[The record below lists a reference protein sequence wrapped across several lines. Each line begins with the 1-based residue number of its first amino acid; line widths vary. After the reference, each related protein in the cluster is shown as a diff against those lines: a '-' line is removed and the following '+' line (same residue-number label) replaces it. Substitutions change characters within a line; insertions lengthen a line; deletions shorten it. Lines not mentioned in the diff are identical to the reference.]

1 MTLAPNSRFGSYEVL
16 ASIGAGGMGEV
27 YRARDPRL
35 QRDVALK
42 VLPAD
47 VAGDAE
53 RLARFRREAQL
64 LAALNHTNIAHVY
77 GLEESGATTAL
88 VMELVDGEDLAKRLA
103 RGPVPVGEALPIARQ
118 IAAALEAAHDAGI
131 VHRDLKPANIK
142 LSDDGV
148 VKVLD
153 FGLAK
158 AIAPATG
165 SGPPATEVLDSPT
178 ITTPAMTQAGM
189 ILGTAAYMAPEQAKG
204 RSFDKRVDVWAFGC
218 VLYEMLSGSRAFEGE
233 DVSDTLASIL
243 RAEPDW
249 TRIPA
254 DVPESVRQL
263 IHGCLEKDRRARVPD
278 IGVARYLLDDKF
290 SPLAKA
296 VHAPPNPPSR
306 RLALGLAAAA
316 FAIGVVGTMVMLR
329 PRQAPF
335 EGAPPQA
342 RLTVVTD
349 PQLYVAVSG
358 GTLAIAADA
367 SFIVYVAGSTAADNH
382 LVVRPLDSLTATP
395 LEGTVNARFPFIS
408 PDNKWIGFFAGRE
421 VKKIALS
428 GGEPI
433 SLCTFTGLARGGT
446 WSEDGTIVFAS
457 TLDVGLMQVSASGGT
472 AAPIT
477 RELDATNRPLH
488 QFPTF
493 LPGGTSVL
501 FSILPPG
508 GNSTSI
514 ATVDIKTGVVT
525 TVQPDGGFV
534 PAYLPSGH
542 IVSDRGGRLLARA
555 FDVAT
560 GKVSGD
566 PVMVATGITQNA
578 QGFASYAVSRNG
590 VLIYTTVTGNAAL
603 QTSRMLLWVDRH
615 GNETPV
621 GTPIRSYEVARI
633 SPDGGRIAVD
643 SRDDESDIWIWDT
656 ARRTMSR
663 LTLGTSDE
671 MAPMWANDG
680 TSVYYSSN
688 RPGVPNVYRQRA
700 DGAGA
705 IERVT
710 DSRRTQFLT
719 SVAPGGEQLAV
730 FQFTDANEAIA
741 VIPLTGKLPVT
752 EERVVINA
760 DSSHRFGAEISP
772 DGHWLAFHSNE
783 SGRYEVYVRPFPN
796 VDGGRWQISSD
807 GGTRAAWSRDGKE
820 LFYLDAN
827 GLITSV
833 KISID
838 GDRLSAGRPTPILKT
853 AYVAGVSAR
862 GLDLRSYDV
871 SPDGQRFLMV
881 KDVAARPTP
890 GSPVP
895 LVLVTGWLEEL
906 RHRVPSR

>member
-1 MTLAPNSRFGSYEVL
+1 MSLAPNSRFGSYEVL

-27 YRARDPRL
+27 YRARDSRL
-35 QRDVALK
+35 QREVALK

-103 RGPVPVGEALPIARQ
+103 RGPVPLGETLPIARQ

-158 AIAPATG
+158 AIGPATG
-165 SGPPATEVLDSPT
+165 IGQPATEILDSPT

-204 RSFDKRVDVWAFGC
+204 RPADKRADVWAFGC
-218 VLYEMLSGSRAFEGE
+218 VLYEMLTGTRAFEGD
-233 DVSDTLASIL
+233 DVSDTLAAIL

-254 DVPESVRQL
+254 GVPESVLQL
-263 IHGCLEKDRRARVPD
+263 IRGCLEKDRRARVPD
-278 IGVARYLLDDKF
+278 IAVVRYLLDDKF
-290 SPLAKA
+290 RPHAAAQATVVASPA
-296 VHAPPNPPSR
+296 R
-306 RLALGLAAAA
+306 RLAVVVAAAA
-316 FAIGVVGTMVMLR
+316 FAIGVVGTMVLR
-329 PRQAPF
+329 SRPAPVTAA
-335 EGAPPQA
+335 APQS
-342 RLTVVTD
+342 RLAVLTD
-349 PQLYVAVSG
+349 PPMYIAAAG

-367 SFIVYVAGSTAADNH
+367 SFIVYAAGSTAADNQ
-382 LVVRPLDSLTATP
+382 LVVRSLDSLTATP
-395 LEGTVNARFPFIS
+395 LGGTVNARFPFIS
-408 PDNKWIGFFAGRE
+408 PDNKWIGFFAGRD
-421 VKKIALS
+421 VKKIAVT

-433 SLCTFTGLARGGT
+433 TLSPFSGMARGGT

-457 TLDVGLMQVSASGGT
+457 TLDPGLMRVPASGGT
-472 AAPIT
+472 ATPIT
-477 RELDATNRPLH
+477 RAFDATNRPLH
-488 QFPTF
+488 QYPSF

-508 GNSTSI
+508 GNVTSI
-514 ATVDIKTGVVT
+514 ATVDIKTGVIT
-525 TVQPDGGFV
+525 TVHADGGFV
-534 PAYLPSGH
+534 PTYLPSGH
-542 IVSDRGGRLLARA
+542 IVSDRAGRLQARA
-555 FDVAT
+555 FDLAT

-566 PVMVATGITQNA
+566 PVTVATGITQNV
-578 QGFASYAVSRNG
+578 QGVASYAVSRNG
-590 VLIYTTVTGNAAL
+590 VLIYTTVSSNAAHS
-603 QTSRMLLWVDRH
+603 SRTLVWVDRRS
-615 GNETPV
+615 GETPL
-621 GTPIRSYEVARI
+621 GTPTRSYEVARI
-633 SPDGGRIAVD
+633 SPDGSRIAVD
-643 SRDDESDIWIWDT
+643 SRDEESDVWIWDT

-663 LTLGTSDE
+663 LTLGGTDE
-671 MAPMWANDG
+671 MAPMWASDG
-680 TSVYYSSN
+680 SAVYYSSN
-688 RPGVPNVYRQRA
+688 RPGVPNIYRQRA

-710 DSRRTQFLT
+710 ESRRTQFLT
-719 SVAPGGEQLAV
+719 SVTGGHLAL

-741 VIPLTGKLPVT
+741 VVPLTGRFPVA
-752 EERVVINA
+752 EAQVVI
-760 DSSHRFGAEISP
+760 DSDISHRFGAEISP
-772 DGHWLAFHSNE
+772 DGRWLAFHSNE

-796 VDGGRWQISSD
+796 VDAGRWQISSD

-820 LFYLDAN
+820 LFYLDSN
-827 GLITSV
+827 GLLTSV
-833 KISID
+833 KISLD
-838 GDRLSAGRPTPILKT
+838 GDRLSAGRPNTILET
-853 AYVAGVSAR
+853 AYVAGLSAR

-881 KDVAARPTP
+881 KDVARPTTP
-890 GSPVP
+890 GPVP

-906 RHRVPSR
+906 KQRVPNSK